1 MLTENFK
8 YLWLEI
14 ETGMVRLMK
23 TIGIIGGM
31 SWESSAEY
39 YRLINESIKSKL
51 GPTHSAELVMY
62 SMDFHVAAQLELE
75 ERWAE
80 LATLLIDA
88 TRRLEKAGADFI
100 VMASNTAHRVAEVL
114 QRSIHLPLLH
124 IADVAAEEIVK
135 AGISTVG
142 LLGTRFVMEQDFYK
156 ERFRAR
162 GINVV
167 VPDRAAREYVHNVIF
182 NELCVGRLIPES
194 KEQMQRII
202 LDLQQAGA
210 EAVIL
215 ACTELPLLI
224 HDTDTPVRLFDTMEL
239 HVNKAVTLALEG

>member
-1 MLTENFK
+1 
-8 YLWLEI
+8 
-14 ETGMVRLMK
+14 MK

-62 SMDFHVAAQLELE
+62 SIDFHVAAQLELE

-88 TRRLEKAGADFI
+88 TRRLEKAGAKFVI
-100 VMASNTAHRVAEVL
+100 IASNTAHKVAEVV
-114 QRSIHLPLLH
+114 QRSTNLPLLH

-135 AGISTVG
+135 TGISTVG

-156 ERFRAR
+156 ERFRAQ
-162 GINVV
+162 GIDVV
-167 VPDRAAREYVHNVIF
+167 IPDLAGRAYVHNVIF
-182 NELCVGRLIPES
+182 NELCVGKLIPDS
-194 KEQMQRII
+194 KEKVKRII
-202 LDLQQAGA
+202 LNLQHAGA
-210 EAVIL
+210 QAVIL

-224 HDTDTPVRLFDTMEL
+224 HIEDTPVRLFDTMAL
-239 HVNKAVTLALEG
+239 HVNKAVTLALEE

>member
-1 MLTENFK
+1 
-8 YLWLEI
+8 
-14 ETGMVRLMK
+14 MVRLMK

-39 YRLINESIKSKL
+39 YRLINEGIKSKL

-75 ERWAE
+75 ERWPE
-80 LATLLIDA
+80 LATFLIGA
-88 TRRLEKAGADFI
+88 ITRLEKAGADF
-100 VMASNTAHRVAEVL
+100 VMMASNTAHKVAEVV
-114 QRSIHLPLLH
+114 QRSINLPLLN

-135 AGISTVG
+135 TGISTVG

-156 ERFRAR
+156 ERFRTQ
-162 GINVV
+162 GIDVV
-167 VPDRAAREYVHNVIF
+167 VPDRAARDYVHNVIF
-182 NELCVGRLIPES
+182 NELCVGKLIPES
-194 KEQMQRII
+194 KEAMQRII

-224 HDTDTPVRLFDTMEL
+224 RVEDNPVRLFDSMAL
-239 HVNKAVTLALEG
+239 HVNKAVTLALEE

>member
-1 MLTENFK
+1 
-8 YLWLEI
+8 
-14 ETGMVRLMK
+14 MK

-62 SMDFHVAAQLELE
+62 SIDFHVAAQLELE

-88 TRRLEKAGADFI
+88 TRRLEKAGAKFVI
-100 VMASNTAHRVAEVL
+100 IASNTAHKVAEVV
-114 QRSIHLPLLH
+114 QRSTNLPLLH

-135 AGISTVG
+135 TGISTVG

-156 ERFRAR
+156 ERFRAQ
-162 GINVV
+162 GIDVV
-167 VPDRAAREYVHNVIF
+167 IPDLAGRAYVHNVIF
-182 NELCVGRLIPES
+182 NELCVGKLIPDS
-194 KEQMQRII
+194 KEKVKRII
-202 LDLQQAGA
+202 LNLQHAGA
-210 EAVIL
+210 QAVIL

-224 HDTDTPVRLFDTMEL
+224 HNEDTPVRLFDTTAL
-239 HVNKAVTLALEG
+239 HVNKAVTLALVE